1 MPVSRLKMH
10 CQRLNHTLIWTSSVS
25 ITSCENCG
33 GLNYFLDK
41 LGDVS
46 YIELYKLVPTV
57 HKSTRLPPLLMMM
70 GKIREEAISQR

>member
-1 MPVSRLKMH
+1 MKIV
-10 CQRLNHTLIWTSSVS
+10 V
-25 ITSCENCG
+25 

>member
-1 MPVSRLKMH
+1 MKIV
-10 CQRLNHTLIWTSSVS
+10 VV
-25 ITSCENCG
+25 
-33 GLNYFLDK
+33 LNYFLDK

-46 YIELYKLVPTV
+46 YIELYKFVPTV

>member
-1 MPVSRLKMH
+1 MKIVVV
-10 CQRLNHTLIWTSSVS
+10 LNF
-25 ITSCENCG
+25 
-33 GLNYFLDK
+33 FLEDK